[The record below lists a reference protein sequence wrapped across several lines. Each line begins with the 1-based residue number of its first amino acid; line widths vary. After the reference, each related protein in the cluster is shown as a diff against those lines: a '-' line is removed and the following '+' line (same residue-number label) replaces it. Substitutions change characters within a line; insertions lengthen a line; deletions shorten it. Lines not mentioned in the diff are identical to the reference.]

1 VSLIDKVGEDRLE
14 SIPRLLTRA
23 KLMLVTL
30 SKDSDLPMDFRLSG
44 TIWEGRRSTQLSSF
58 VLISGDL
65 DDSEKLFNVVLSSLQ
80 KKSRRI
86 DAYDLLPVATS
97 IASGDIL
104 ELGTDEV
111 NTNLLHNL
119 VKEENASNDGK
130 GLRRML
136 VTADSSSAWLGVHS
150 TLLCNYHQFV
160 FVPLYNSGA
169 GCKHI
174 HQSGL
179 DRRHRQKMKNDK
191 ISKITCMHL

>member
-1 VSLIDKVGEDRLE
+1 MGDALNSNHLRSFLE
-14 SIPRLLTRA
+14 IS
-23 KLMLVTL
+23 
-30 SKDSDLPMDFRLSG
+30 
-44 TIWEGRRSTQLSSF
+44 TIHKSF
-58 VLISGDL
+58 N
-65 DDSEKLFNVVLSSLQ
+65 FVLSSLQ

-86 DAYDLLPVATS
+86 DASDLLPITTN

-104 ELGTDEV
+104 ELGTNEV

-119 VKEENASNDGK
+119 VKEENTMNDGK
-130 GLRRML
+130 ALRKML
-136 VTADSSSAWLGVHS
+136 VTADSSSAWLSDHS

-174 HQSGL
+174 HKSGL
-179 DRRHRQKMKNDK
+179 DRRHRQKMRNDK